1 MVKKQYCIKPA
12 TPSELRQHA
21 EERLQHSNISTQ
33 NSVLING
40 VSTTASPD
48 EMLKVI
54 HELSV
59 HQIELEMQ
67 QETLMEAEEKLN
79 ETLDRYTDL
88 YDFAPLG
95 YLTLG
100 RDSTILEANLTAT
113 KMLGVERSRLQ
124 GMHFKQF
131 VIPEDYRVVDIML
144 DNVFKE
150 RVDGHDEV
158 ILVTDDDRQASVP
171 RPLSGRT
178 VRLDAAIS
186 ETSYACRIIL
196 SDITEQ
202 KETET
207 KLHRLTRALQ
217 ATNLCNHALIHC
229 TDEMELLQKVCS
241 IMVEVGGYRMAWV
254 GYTEDDEAKSIRA
267 FAQAGFD
274 QGYIKSAREADASLV
289 EGPTGM
295 AIRSGE
301 PCIIRDIRTEPKFK
315 LLLSQALERGY
326 ASVQSIPLKTHH
338 TAFGAITIYSAI
350 PNAFDTEETQLLTAL
365 AENLAYGIT
374 MLRNSEKREQAE
386 NALRESERTFR
397 SITEQM
403 AEEVFVI
410 NSIGTLTYVS
420 PVVEQLFG
428 YLPHEII
435 GHPFT
440 DYILDKDI
448 PYALQVFNNTL
459 QYKTTNQ
466 IFEVKLKRKDNSLF
480 DGEIHFQ
487 YYQDQEISGGI
498 GLILD
503 ITERKHQEILQKQY
517 ELELKEKQHF
527 LACIYEEVNLSIF
540 VVDVRSDGGFRFK
553 GINPIHEKMTG
564 IKNKE
569 ISEKT
574 PEEFLEPEV
583 AVTVIHNYERCIQQG
598 KAIQYEESIPFMGR
612 QTWWRTI
619 LNPVR
624 NEAGHIYRIIG
635 TSENITE
642 RKQANDQLKK
652 MSAAVEQ
659 SPAVVVITDA
669 QGTIEYVNPLFTELT
684 GYNAEE
690 VKGKN
695 PQILQSGLTPKSV
708 YDELWKTIVSGNI
721 WHGEWQNKKKNG
733 ELFWESVVISAIQ
746 NPEGVI
752 TNFVAVKED
761 ITRQKKMVSE
771 LIAAK
776 EHAEESDRL
785 KSAFLANI
793 SHEIRTPMNGI
804 LGFSELLKEPHLT
817 GEEQAEY
824 VDLIQQSGQRMLNLI
839 NDLIDISRIE
849 AGETKLQI
857 TPTPVNKVLRDL
869 HAFFM
874 PAFSINNLQLHCAP
888 GLSDT
893 ESIIETD
900 NGKLVQ
906 ILTNL
911 LQNALKFTRTGTIDF
926 GYTRQGTALQFYV
939 TDTGIGIS
947 DEMQEKI
954 FDRFRQVDNTLTR
967 NHEGSGLGLSISKA
981 YAAMLGGKLSVQSVE
996 GIGSTFTFTLPY
1008 NPVNSPIPSTQ
1019 PNSLT
1024 ADRTPSVIPS
1034 LNPLLES

>member
-1 MVKKQYCIKPA
+1 MVKKQYSIKPA
-12 TPSELRQHA
+12 TPSELRQLA
-21 EERLQHSNISTQ
+21 EERVQQKKLSIPDLST
-33 NSVLING
+33 SHDTLIRM
-40 VSTTASPD
+40 V
-48 EMLKVI
+48 
-54 HELSV
+54 HELEV
-59 HQIELEMQ
+59 HQIELEM
-67 QETLMEAEEKLN
+67 LN
-79 ETLDRYTDL
+79 EALMLSGNELVISRKKMADSLERYTEL
-88 YDFAPLG
+88 YDFAPVG
-95 YLTLG
+95 YLSLAPDG
-100 RDSTILEANLTAT
+100 RILKANLMASSILGIVRSQLLNNHLQNFFIPHSLSLF
-113 KMLGVERSRLQ
+113 KVLLDAVFIQKKRGSCELMLLALNTQHPQDQYNPSA
-124 GMHFKQF
+124 H
-131 VIPEDYRVVDIML
+131 
-144 DNVFKE
+144 
-150 RVDGHDEV
+150 
-158 ILVTDDDRQASVP
+158 
-171 RPLSGRT
+171 T
-178 VRLDAAIS
+178 VRLDAVVNDNGQ
-186 ETSYACRIIL
+186 ECRVIL
-196 SDITEQ
+196 SDISKQKQTEEALRKS
-202 KETET
+202 KERYE
-207 KLHRLTRALQ
+207 
-217 ATNLCNHALIHC
+217 ATIDAAQIGTWDWNVQ
-229 TDEMELLQKVCS
+229 TG
-241 IMVEVGGYRMAWV
+241 EVIFNNRWFEIV
-254 GYTEDDEAKSIRA
+254 GYSPEELAPESIQTWIDLLHPDDLKASREIAKKH
-267 FAQAGFD
+267 FN
-274 QGYIKSAREADASLV
+274 
-289 EGPTGM
+289 
-295 AIRSGE
+295 GE
-301 PCIIRDIRTEPKFK
+301 SEHFVCECRMKHKNGNWVWVLDRGK
-315 LLLSQALERGY
+315 LLSRTPDGK
-326 ASVQSIPLKTHH
+326 PLRMLGTH
-338 TAFGAITIYSAI
+338 S
-350 PNAFDTEETQLLTAL
+350 
-365 AENLAYGIT
+365 
-374 MLRNSEKREQAE
+374 
-386 NALRESERTFR
+386 
-397 SITEQM
+397 
-403 AEEVFVI
+403 
-410 NSIGTLTYVS
+410 
-420 PVVEQLFG
+420 
-428 YLPHEII
+428 
-435 GHPFT
+435 
-440 DYILDKDI
+440 
-448 PYALQVFNNTL
+448 
-459 QYKTTNQ
+459 
-466 IFEVKLKRKDNSLF
+466 
-480 DGEIHFQ
+480 
-487 YYQDQEISGGI
+487 
-498 GLILD
+498 D
-503 ITERKHQEILQKQY
+503 ITQRK
-517 ELELKEKQHF
+517 
-527 LACIYEEVNLSIF
+527 LAIE
-540 VVDVRSDGGFRFK
+540 
-553 GINPIHEKMTG
+553 
-564 IKNKE
+564 
-569 ISEKT
+569 
-574 PEEFLEPEV
+574 
-583 AVTVIHNYERCIQQG
+583 
-598 KAIQYEESIPFMGR
+598 
-612 QTWWRTI
+612 
-619 LNPVR
+619 
-624 NEAGHIYRIIG
+624 
-635 TSENITE
+635 
-642 RKQANDQLKK
+642 QLKK

-874 PAFSINNLQLHCAP
+874 PAVSINNLQLHCAP

-1019 PNSLT
+1019 PNS
-1024 ADRTPSVIPS
+1024 SI
-1034 LNPLLES
+1034 